1 LVISA
6 IFVATL
12 TKALVRF
19 YMSKRFAGHF
29 LAVGGKAR
37 LQHALIGCAALLA
50 LASIT
55 SRAQDDNV
63 ACPCFNEEE
72 VQASFDRAESLSVEE
87 GSSLCK
93 AEDYSVELNAE
104 ITIFDNDF
112 LVSGQAR
119 VEWFDYDPGSCTYV
133 DATGDPVLERHTKW
147 PHPAPE
153 SIARACYNIVAT
165 VISQSDTTGRCI
177 TM

>member
-1 LVISA
+1 VTSA

-12 TKALVRF
+12 TNAPFRF
-19 YMSKRFAGHF
+19 YMSNPFAGHI
-29 LAVGGKAR
+29 LAVGRKTS
-37 LQHALIGCAALLA
+37 LQHASIGCAALLA

-55 SRAQDDNV
+55 SWAQDENE

-72 VQASFDRAESLSVEE
+72 VQAIFDRAESLGVEE
-87 GSSLCK
+87 GSSICK

-112 LVSGQAR
+112 MESGQVR

-133 DATGDPVLERHTKW
+133 DTTGDPALERHTKW

-153 SIARACYNIVAT
+153 STARACYNIVAT
-165 VISQSDTTGRCI
+165 VISKSDTAGRCI